1 MNLTL
6 SGDAPIAAR
15 IESIEAELLR
25 LPQVDC
31 PLVHRFAPGVYLREI
46 FMPAGTF
53 IIGQQHKTE
62 HFNIILRGRA
72 RVSIDGVVQIIEA
85 PFTFVSHIDV
95 RKVLYIEEDM
105 VWQTVHPTNE
115 TDLGKLEEQLIVKS
129 ASYQKHVE
137 DLRALRAIVGEVSQ

>member
-6 SGDAPIAAR
+6 SRGQPLEK
-15 IESIEAELLR
+15 IEQIEAELLR
-25 LPQVDC
+25 LPQVEC

-72 RVSIDGVVQIIEA
+72 RVMVDGVVQIMEA
-85 PFTFVSHIDV
+85 PYTFVSHVDV

-105 VWQTVHPTNE
+105 VWQTVHPTHE
-115 TDLGKLEEQLIVKS
+115 TDLKKLEAELIVHS
-129 ASYQKHVE
+129 ASYDKHL
-137 DLRALRAIVGEVSQ
+137 DDMRALRAIVSEVSQ

>member
-6 SGDAPIAAR
+6 SGNAPAATQ
-15 IESIEAELLR
+15 IECIEAELVR

-53 IIGQQHKTE
+53 VIGHQHKTR
-62 HFNIILRGRA
+62 HFNIVLRGRA

-85 PFTFVSHIDV
+85 PCTFLSDVDV

-105 VWQTVHPTNE
+105 VWQTVHPTDE
-115 TDLGKLEEQLIVKS
+115 TDLDRLEDMLIVKS
-129 ASYQKHVE
+129 ASYQKHLE
-137 DLRALRAIVGEVSQ
+137 DLRALKRLVSEVSI